1 VWLDL
6 LKSIVPDSV
15 LILAVAWLAKAITTH
30 RLTKD
35 VESFKTNLAIE
46 ASRDNTVFSRLHER
60 RVLVIAEVY
69 AALVSA
75 ESAVAHYIT
84 KMGAP
89 TPPEGKTLTDVAL
102 AAMWKLVDAVDTHRI
117 WFTPATAGKLDE
129 VVVALRRS
137 WNLSAIGD
145 RHSNNQNERVLAM
158 VEDAYRLLTEKVPE
172 LRATVEEEFR
182 ALLAVE
188 LRPKLRPG
196 VNNP

>member
-1 VWLDL
+1 MEL

-15 LILAVAWLAKAITTH
+15 LIVAVAWLAKIITTH
-30 RLTKD
+30 RLAKD
-35 VESFKTNLAIE
+35 VESFKATLTIE
-46 ASRDNTVFSRLHER
+46 ANRDNTVFSRLHER

-75 ESAVAHYIT
+75 ESAVGHYIT

-117 WFTPATAGKLDE
+117 WFTPETAAKLDDI
-129 VVVALRRS
+129 VAALRKS
-137 WNLSAIGD
+137 WNLSAIGS
-145 RHSNNQNERVLAM
+145 RNSNPNERVLAM
-158 VEDAYRLLTEKVPE
+158 VDDAYKLVTEKVPE
-172 LRATVEEEFR
+172 LRAAVEAEFR

-188 LRPKLRPG
+188 LRPKK
-196 VNNP
+196 

>member
-1 VWLDL
+1 MWMEL

-15 LILAVAWLAKAITTH
+15 LIVAVAWLAKIITTH
-30 RLTKD
+30 RLAKD
-35 VESFKTNLAIE
+35 VESFKATLTIE
-46 ASRDNTVFSRLHER
+46 ANRDNTVFSRLHER

-75 ESAVAHYIT
+75 ESAVGHYIT

-117 WFTPATAGKLDE
+117 WFTPETAAKLDDI
-129 VVVALRRS
+129 VAALRKS
-137 WNLSAIGD
+137 WNLSAIGS
-145 RHSNNQNERVLAM
+145 RNSNPNERVLAM
-158 VEDAYRLLTEKVPE
+158 VDDAYKLVTEKVPE
-172 LRATVEEEFR
+172 LRAAVEAEFR

-188 LRPKLRPG
+188 LRPKK
-196 VNNP
+196 